1 MSYLIKVHKT
11 YRSVVA
17 VCDEEIIGKN
27 YEEGQKVLQVPESFY
42 KGEII
47 ATEKELMELLVDLAA
62 EDSTFNI
69 AGKRS
74 VDAAIKAGLVNKKGV
89 GTVQGIPFALILL

>member
-1 MSYLIKVHKT
+1 MSYYIKVHKT

-17 VCDEEIIGKN
+17 VCDEELIGKRFD
-27 YEEGQKVLQVPESFY
+27 EGERVLEVTEGFY

-47 ATEKELMELLVDLAA
+47 NKEEELRELMIDLAK

-69 AGKRS
+69 TGEKS
-74 VDAAIKAGLVNKKGV
+74 VQAAMKAGIVRKDGV
-89 GTVQGIPFALILL
+89 MTVQGIPFALILL